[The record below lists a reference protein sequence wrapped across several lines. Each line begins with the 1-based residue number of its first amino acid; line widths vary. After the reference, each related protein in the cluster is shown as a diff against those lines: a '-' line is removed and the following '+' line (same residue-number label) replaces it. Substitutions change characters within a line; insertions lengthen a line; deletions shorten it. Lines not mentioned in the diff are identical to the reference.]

1 MLFIILGRL
10 LARFLA
16 ALDQILAAAE
26 VEHRHAE
33 LGKAEMVGPVIKAL
47 FGGRFVDHRALR
59 RRRDLFQIG
68 VEFGFAAADDDDVLG
83 GHRGVQ
89 CVHVPAADRSAERRV
104 GKWCVSTC
112 RYRWWPAPEKKK

>member
-1 MLFIILGRL
+1 MRISDWSSDVCSSDLVRPGVGHRQHPPRGIIELKVGKHSVPVGDCLIFVAGGVIAMLFIILGRL

-47 FGGRFVDHRALR
+47 L
-59 RRRDLFQIG
+59 
-68 VEFGFAAADDDDVLG
+68 
-83 GHRGVQ
+83 
-89 CVHVPAADRSAERRV
+89 DRKSV
-104 GKWCVSTC
+104 GKAKSVSV
-112 RYRWWPAPEKKK
+112 REKLG